1 MGYGC
6 QKDFHIDDYLKVFRR
21 TSPVKRTWDRRSP
34 EGLQY
39 IEPDPLTPQQK
50 EYLLNLGA
58 LGLAGEGGEVVDLIK
73 KHLFHGKPLDRAKLI
88 EELGDQLWYFQCC
101 LEAIDAT
108 FEEVA
113 QQNEQKG
120 RKRFP
125 HGWSKDRANAPREK

>member
-21 TSPVKRTWDRRSP
+21 TSPVKRTWERRSP

-39 IEPDPLTPQQK
+39 TEPDPLTPQQK

-73 KHLFHGKPLDRAKLI
+73 KHLFHDKPLDRAKLI

-101 LEAIDAT
+101 LEAIDGT

-113 QQNEQKG
+113 EANDKKLKRRYPKG
-120 RKRFP
+120 FEPGGGNR
-125 HGWSKDRANAPREK
+125 